1 MPAPVRSALDLLSSV
16 RLGIVLLVI
25 LFVYMSVGSAG
36 VLYPEHPNILHPDAW
51 AHDQLRQ
58 WRPFEMTE
66 FEWFHWWPFDLMIGL
81 LAANIIVTT
90 LRRIPL
96 KPVNFGVWMIHAGV
110 IVLIVGSFIYF
121 NAKVEGDAPVARRK
135 VVVALADGSDTVEV
149 LASPGARASLGSG
162 PARYEVEV
170 ASIDPSWEILSGDDS
185 GARAYSVTLMVQSPS
200 RQFMRQLV
208 DGKPEY
214 TEDLILTSDPQQPM
228 RRARKE
234 LGAPLVDEGIV
245 MSMAYETQGW
255 FYLRNDL
262 VKSWAIYVR
271 RPGESAWVERR
282 ISGLPLYNDYIS
294 DRAHVFEAPG
304 APPMPIDPID
314 VAAPATD
321 AKDPFPD
328 VTFQLTGFLRY
339 AQTRSR
345 LVPGSSASPLNPV
358 AMVDMTGP
366 DGQKAS
372 FTLAAFDPASAS
384 ESEGLLRLRWAP
396 DSASFDRMA
405 APPTLTIR
413 IPAAGID
420 TRIALRDIKEP
431 EADGH
436 PAWRALGGDGTPW
449 AWRLIAVQEDLPVG
463 ARSASVAVV
472 EFRTP
477 TGTIRRWVF
486 DDPALTRDVQGD
498 GSGDAAH
505 GAGPV
510 APDPSVEAEFAPGSG
525 RALVS
530 LIAGPEPGQLRLVS
544 SVLPGEPRV
553 QPVTVGQPMTLPAGI
568 TMRVSSFD
576 ARAIVET
583 RPLVVPKSQRVRDAR
598 ELFAQVRLQAPDG
611 RSQWLE
617 YSPYPF
623 DDQRFALRRH
633 PYRPVTVTLGDGR
646 QVEVLFSRQRMPL
659 PEPVA
664 LETFE
669 LATHIGGY
677 TGDATTIRD
686 YTSMLRF
693 QDAATGSWTE
703 PVQVSVNDPVER
715 KGLWYFQSQW
725 DPPDGARFEGDRA
738 SMGLNYTVLGVGNRE
753 GVHIQLA
760 GCVLATLGM
769 VYAFYVKP
777 MIRRR
782 ARAAVLRSMPARPAV
797 AGLALCAALAW
808 IAEAPAQASDPP
820 AQAPAAQSAEA
831 PFAAQVDLS
840 PLATVAVQN
849 DGRIKSFPSFASQMM
864 SFVSGPRRIHGQSPE
879 FTYLDMM
886 LRPEAYGDADVIWVK
901 GAPVRKPI
909 ADALR
914 RADPQLEERMRA
926 FERTGLV
933 SKDLLARAEVQPV
946 LRALE
951 SDLLRTAKAMDQV
964 RGALT
969 VMRPEYLLDR
979 LRIVPSSASSPDGK
993 WHGIAEVMLL
1003 SADQD
1008 RVARAGLAAQPVA
1021 GIDEASQR
1029 RVADAWKG
1037 VVEGWTSGDAEVVN
1051 ASVASLAD
1059 ALHAVNASG
1068 YPDRTRL
1075 EWESWYF
1082 ANRNMTWVWLPY
1094 AIASVVLLIGV
1105 VYRWPRT
1112 RAVGMALFALS
1123 LLLQTA
1129 AVGLRWWIAQRW
1141 PNSNM
1146 FEAVTTASW
1155 FGAVAAL
1162 PIEWWLR
1169 RRAAAGLV
1177 ALAAGVSCAV
1187 ALMSAHFLPV
1197 QLNPAVSNMM
1207 PVLHDVWLYI
1217 HANVIIVSYG
1227 LIFMAAVTAM
1237 MYIVWRARGG
1247 APAFARVGG
1256 GSFQWGT
1263 EGAGG
1268 FGEVLDG
1275 VTMLL
1280 MQASFVLLWAGIAM
1294 GAIWADHSWG
1304 RPWGWDPKEVFALNT
1319 FVVFAILVHVRLTSG
1334 DKGLWTAWL
1343 AVAGAAVMLFNWIV
1357 INFVITGLHSYA

>member
-1 MPAPVRSALDLLSSV
+1 MPALARRVLDLFSSV
-16 RLGIVLLVI
+16 RFGIALLVA

-36 VLYPEHPNILHPDAW
+36 VLYPVHPNIFHPDAW

-81 LAANIIVTT
+81 LAANIVVTT

-96 KPVNFGVWMIHAGV
+96 KPVNYGVWMIHSGI
-110 IVLIVGSFIYF
+110 IVLIVGSFVYF

-135 VVVALADGSDTVEV
+135 VVLALADGSDMVEMI
-149 LASPGARASLGSG
+149 ASPGARASVGSG
-162 PARYEVEV
+162 AARYDVEV
-170 ASIDPSWEILSGDDS
+170 TSIDPSWEIRSGDDD
-185 GARAYSVTLMVQSPS
+185 GARAYSVTLMVHSPT

-228 RRARKE
+228 KRARKE
-234 LGAPLVDEGIV
+234 LGTPIVDEAIV
-245 MSMAYETQGW
+245 MSMAYESQGW

-262 VKSWAIYVR
+262 AKSWAIYVR
-271 RPGESAWVERR
+271 RPGDSTWVERR
-282 ISGLPLYNDYIS
+282 VTGLPLYNDYIA

-304 APPMPIDPID
+304 APPLPIDPID
-314 VAAPATD
+314 VLVPATD
-321 AKDPFPD
+321 AGDPFPD
-328 VTFQLTGFLRY
+328 VTFNLTGFLRY

-345 LVPGSSASPLNPV
+345 LVSGASSSPLNPV
-358 AMVDMTGP
+358 ATVEMTSA
-366 DGQKAS
+366 DGQAAS
-372 FTLAAFDPASAS
+372 FTLAAFDPASGS
-384 ESEGLLRLRWAP
+384 GDEGLLRMRWAGDEP
-396 DSASFDRMA
+396 AFARMTL
-405 APPTLTIR
+405 PPTLGIR
-413 IPAAGID
+413 IPQAGID
-420 TRIALRDIKEP
+420 TSVSLRDVKETGP
-431 EADGH
+431 DGK
-436 PAWRALGGDGTPW
+436 PAWRALGGEGTDF
-449 AWRLIAVQEDLPVG
+449 AWRLVAVQEDLPVG

-477 TGTIRRWVF
+477 SGTIRRWVF
-486 DDPALTRDVQGD
+486 DDPALTRDVPGD
-498 GSGDAAH
+498 GGSDPMH

-510 APDPSVEAEFAPGSG
+510 APDPAIEATFAPGSG
-525 RALVS
+525 RALVT
-530 LIAGPEPGQLRLVS
+530 LVAGPEPDRLRLVS

-553 QPVTVGQPMTLPAGI
+553 QPVSVAQPLTLPAGI
-568 TMRVSSFD
+568 TMRVTSYD

-583 RPLVVPKSQRVRDAR
+583 RPMVVPKAQRVRDAR
-598 ELFAQVRLQAPDG
+598 ELFAQVRLQTPDG

-623 DDQRFALRRH
+623 DDQRFAFRRH

-646 QVEVLFSRQRMPL
+646 TVELLFSRQRMPL

-677 TGDATTIRD
+677 TGDATTIRN

-693 QDAATGSWTE
+693 LDGASGGWTA
-703 PVQVSVNDPVER
+703 PIQVSVNDPVER
-715 KGLWYFQSQW
+715 KGLWYFQAQW

-753 GVHIQLA
+753 GVYTQLA

-769 VYAFYVKP
+769 IYAFYVKP

-782 ARAAVLRSMPARPAV
+782 ARAAVLRGMPAGIA
-797 AGLALCAALAW
+797 AAALACVTSLVW
-808 IAEAPAQASDPP
+808 
-820 AQAPAAQSAEA
+820 PAASHAQSPVAAEA

-840 PLATVAVQN
+840 PLSAVAVQV

-864 SFVSGPRRIHGQSPE
+864 SYVSGPRRINGQSPE

-886 LRPEAYGDADVIWVK
+886 LRPEAYSDADVIWVK
-901 GAPVRKPI
+901 GAPVRAPI
-909 ADALR
+909 AEALR
-914 RADPQLEERMRA
+914 RADPSLDARVKA
-926 FERTGLV
+926 FERTGLI
-933 SKDLLARAEVQPV
+933 SRDLLARDEVQPV

-964 RGALT
+964 RGSFA

-979 LRIVPSSASSPDGK
+979 LRIVPAPSTSPEGK

-1003 SADQD
+1003 SADPA
-1008 RVARAGLAAQPVA
+1008 RVARAGLAADPVA
-1021 GIDEASQR
+1021 GLDEASQR

-1037 VVEGWTSGDAEVVN
+1037 VVEGWTSGDAATVN
-1051 ASVASLAD
+1051 ASVAALAESLHDVD
-1059 ALHAVNASG
+1059 AAG
-1068 YPDRTRL
+1068 YPDRARL
-1075 EWESWYF
+1075 GWESWYF

-1112 RAVGMALFALS
+1112 RALGMALFAGS

-1169 RRAAAGLV
+1169 KRAAAGLV

-1187 ALMSAHFLPV
+1187 ALMAAHFLPV
-1197 QLNPAVSNMM
+1197 QLNPQVSNMM

-1217 HANVIIVSYG
+1217 HTNVIIFSYC

-1237 MYIVWRARGG
+1237 MYILWRARGG

-1256 GSFQWGT
+1256 GNFQWGA

-1319 FVVFAILVHVRLTSG
+1319 FVVFAILVHVRLTSS

>member
-1 MPAPVRSALDLLSSV
+1 MPAPLRYVFDLLSSV
-16 RLGIVLLVI
+16 RFGIVLLVV

-36 VLYPEHPNILHPDAW
+36 IIYPDHPNILHPDAW

-81 LAANIIVTT
+81 LAANIVVTT
-90 LRRIPL
+90 LRRIPFR
-96 KPVNFGVWMIHAGV
+96 PVNFGVWMIHTGV
-110 IVLIVGSFIYF
+110 LVLIAGSFIYF

-135 VVVALADGSDTVEV
+135 IALALADGSDAVEM
-149 LASPGARASLGSG
+149 LASPGAKASLGTGSR
-162 PARYEVEV
+162 RYDVEV
-170 ASIDPSWEILSGDDS
+170 VSIDPSWEILTGEDS

-228 RRARKE
+228 KRARKE
-234 LGAPLVDEGIV
+234 LGAPIVDDAIAMTMG
-245 MSMAYETQGW
+245 YESQGW

-262 VKSWAIYVR
+262 AKSWAIYVR
-271 RPGESAWVERR
+271 TPGDSAWVERR
-282 ISGLPLYNDYIS
+282 VSGLPLYNDYIA
-294 DRAHVFEAPG
+294 DRSHVFEAPG
-304 APPMPIDPID
+304 APPLPIDPID
-314 VAAPATD
+314 VAVPPMD
-321 AKDPFPD
+321 AGDPFPD

-345 LVPGSSASPLNPV
+345 LVSGASASPLNPV
-358 AMVDMTGP
+358 ATVEMTGP
-366 DGQKAS
+366 DGQKGS
-372 FTLAAFDPASAS
+372 FTLAAFDPASGDGT
-384 ESEGLLRLRWAP
+384 EGILRLRWAP
-396 DSASFDRMA
+396 DEASFERMI
-405 APPTLTIR
+405 APPTLSLR
-413 IPAAGID
+413 IPDAGID
-420 TRIALRDIKEP
+420 TRISLRDVKEP
-431 EADGH
+431 EADGQ
-436 PAWRALGGDGTPW
+436 PAWRALGGEGTEW
-449 AWRLIAVQEDLPVG
+449 AWRLVAVQEDLPVG
-463 ARSASVAVV
+463 ARAASVAVV

-477 TGTIRRWVF
+477 RGTVRRWVF
-486 DDPALTRDVQGD
+486 DDPALTRDVPSD
-498 GSGDAAH
+498 GGTDPMH
-505 GAGPV
+505 GGGPV
-510 APDPSVEAEFAPGSG
+510 PPDASIEAAFAPGSG
-525 RALVS
+525 RALVT
-530 LIAGPEPGQLRLVS
+530 LVAGPESDRLRLVS

-553 QPVTVGQPMTLPAGI
+553 QPVSMGQPVTLPAGI

-583 RPLVVPKSQRVRDAR
+583 RPFVVPKSQRVRDAR

-633 PYRPVTVTLGDGR
+633 PYRPMTVTLGDGR
-646 QVEVLFSRQRMPL
+646 AVEVLFSRQRLPL

-693 QDAATGSWTE
+693 QDSGTGAWTA

-715 KGLWYFQSQW
+715 KGLWYFQAQW

-738 SMGLNYTVLGVGNRE
+738 SMGLNYTVLGVGNRQ
-753 GVHIQLA
+753 GVYIQLA

-782 ARAAVLRSMPARPAV
+782 ARAAVMTSMQGR
-797 AGLALCAALAW
+797 LAAAALAMCATLMW
-808 IAEAPAQASDPP
+808 PVTAPAQASV
-820 AQAPAAQSAEA
+820 QQSAEP
-831 PFAAQVDLS
+831 PFSAQVDLS

-849 DGRIKSFPSFASQMM
+849 DGRIKSFPSFAAQMM
-864 SFVSGPRRIHGQSPE
+864 SFVSGPRRINGQSPE
-879 FTYLDMM
+879 FTYIDMM
-886 LRPEAYGDADVIWVK
+886 LRPQAYGDADVIWVK
-901 GAPVRKPI
+901 GAPVRAPI
-909 ADALR
+909 AEAIR
-914 RADPQLEERMRA
+914 RADPQLDDRMKA
-926 FERTGLV
+926 FERTGLI
-933 SKDLLARAEVQPV
+933 SQQLLAREDVQPV

-964 RGALT
+964 RGALA

-979 LRIVPSSASSPDGK
+979 LRIVPASASASDGK

-1003 SADQD
+1003 SADPD
-1008 RVARAGLAAQPVA
+1008 RVARAGLEAQPVT
-1021 GIDEASQR
+1021 GIDVASQR

-1037 VVEGWTSGDAEVVN
+1037 VVEGWTSGNAATVN
-1051 ASVASLAD
+1051 ASVAALAE
-1059 ALHAVNASG
+1059 ALHSVDAAG
-1068 YPDRTRL
+1068 YPDRERL
-1075 EWESWYF
+1075 EWESWFF
-1082 ANRNMTWVWLPY
+1082 ASRNMTWVWLPY
-1094 AIASVVLLIGV
+1094 AIASVVLLLGV

-1112 RAVGMALFALS
+1112 RALGMALFAAS

-1169 RRAAAGLV
+1169 KRAAAGLV

-1187 ALMSAHFLPV
+1187 ALMAAHFLPV

-1217 HANVIIVSYG
+1217 HTNVIIFSYC

-1237 MYIVWRARGG
+1237 MYIAWRVRGG
-1247 APAFARVGG
+1247 APSFARVGG
-1256 GSFQWGT
+1256 GNFQWGS

-1319 FVVFAILVHVRLTSG
+1319 FVVFAILVHVRLTSK

-1343 AVAGAAVMLFNWIV
+1343 AMAGAAVMLFNWIV

>member
-1 MPAPVRSALDLLSSV
+1 MMPAPARFLLGLLSSV
-16 RLGIVLLVI
+16 RFGIALLVI
-25 LFVYMSVGSAG
+25 LFAYMSVGSAG

-81 LAANIIVTT
+81 LAANIVVTT
-90 LRRIPL
+90 LRRIPFR
-96 KPVNFGVWMIHAGV
+96 PVNFGVWMIHAGIV
-110 IVLIVGSFIYF
+110 VLIAGSFIYF

-135 VVVALADGSDTVEV
+135 IALALADGSDRVEM
-149 LASPGARASLGSG
+149 LASPGARASVGSG
-162 PARYEVEV
+162 ARRYDVEV
-170 ASIDPSWEILSGDDS
+170 ASIDPSWEIRSGEDD
-185 GARAYSVTLMVQSPS
+185 GTRAYSVTLMVQSPT

-208 DGKPEY
+208 DRKPEY

-234 LGAPLVDEGIV
+234 LGTPLVDEAIV
-245 MSMAYETQGW
+245 MTMDYESQGW

-262 VKSWAIYVR
+262 AKSWAIYVR

-282 ISGLPLYNDYIS
+282 VSGLPLYNDYIS

-304 APPMPIDPID
+304 APALPIDPID
-314 VAAPATD
+314 VAVPATD
-321 AKDPFPD
+321 ASDPFPD
-328 VTFQLTGFLRY
+328 VTFRLTGYLRY

-345 LVPGSSASPLNPV
+345 LVSGASSSPLNPIATV
-358 AMVDMTGP
+358 EMKGP
-366 DGQKAS
+366 DGQDAA
-372 FTLAAFDPASAS
+372 FTLAAFDPASTS
-384 ESEGLLRLRWAP
+384 DSDGMLRLRWAP
-396 DSASFDRMA
+396 DDAAFERMT
-405 APPTLTIR
+405 APPTLSIR
-413 IPAAGID
+413 IPQAGID
-420 TRIALRDIKEP
+420 TSVSLRDVKDP
-431 EADGH
+431 EADGQ
-436 PAWRALGGDGTPW
+436 PAWRALGGEGTPW

-463 ARSASVAVV
+463 ARSASVAVA

-477 TGTIRRWVF
+477 AGIIRRWVF

-498 GSGDAAH
+498 GADPMH
-505 GAGPV
+505 GGGPV
-510 APDPSVEAEFAPGSG
+510 APDASVDATFAPGSG
-525 RALVS
+525 RALITLV
-530 LIAGPEPGQLRLVS
+530 AGPEPDRLRLVS

-553 QPVTVGQPMTLPAGI
+553 QQVSVGQPLTLPAGI
-568 TMRVSSFD
+568 TMRVTSFD
-576 ARAIVET
+576 ARAVVET

-611 RSQWLE
+611 RGQWLE

-633 PYRPVTVTLGDGR
+633 PYRPVTVALGDGR
-646 QVEVLFSRQRMPL
+646 AAEVLFSRQRLPL

-693 QDAATGSWTE
+693 RDSATDAWT
-703 PVQVSVNDPVER
+703 PPMQVSVNDPVER

-738 SMGLNYTVLGVGNRE
+738 SMGLNYTVLGIGNRE
-753 GVHIQLA
+753 GVYMQLA

-769 VYAFYVKP
+769 IYAFYVKP

-782 ARAAVLRSMPARPAV
+782 ARVAVMQSMPRSLAAVAA
-797 AGLALCAALAW
+797 ALSAALA
-808 IAEAPAQASDPP
+808 ATPGAVAQDTA
-820 AQAPAAQSAEA
+820 AAAQGPGAGA

-840 PLATVAVQN
+840 PLAAVAVQS

-864 SFVSGPRRIHGQSPE
+864 SFVSGPRRISGQSPE

-886 LRPEAYGDADVIWVK
+886 LRPAAYDDADAIWVK
-901 GAPVRKPI
+901 GAPVRTPI
-909 ADALR
+909 AEALR
-914 RADPQLEERMRA
+914 RADPSLDARMRA
-926 FERTGLV
+926 FERTGLI
-933 SKDLLARAEVQPV
+933 SRQLLAREELQPV

-964 RGALT
+964 RGALS
-969 VMRPEYLLDR
+969 VMRTEYLLDR
-979 LRIVPSSASSPDGK
+979 LRIVPAPASSADGK

-1003 SADQD
+1003 SADPE
-1008 RVARAGLAAQPVA
+1008 RVARAGLEAQPVA
-1021 GIDEASQR
+1021 GVDEASQR
-1029 RVADAWKG
+1029 RVAEAWKG
-1037 VVEGWTSGDAEVVN
+1037 VVEGWSAGDAKVVN
-1051 ASVASLAD
+1051 ASVAALAD
-1059 ALHAVNASG
+1059 ALHDVDASG
-1068 YPDRTRL
+1068 YPDRNRL
-1075 EWESWYF
+1075 KWESWYF

-1094 AIASVVLLIGV
+1094 AIASVVLLIGI

-1112 RAVGMALFALS
+1112 RAVGIGLFAAS

-1162 PIEWWLR
+1162 PVEWWLR

-1187 ALMSAHFLPV
+1187 ALMAAHFLPV
-1197 QLNPAVSNMM
+1197 QLNPQVSNMM
-1207 PVLHDVWLYI
+1207 PVLNDVWLYI
-1217 HANVIIVSYG
+1217 HTNVIIFSYC

-1237 MYIVWRARGG
+1237 MYIAWRARGG

-1256 GSFQWGT
+1256 GNFQWGA

-1319 FVVFAILVHVRLTSG
+1319 FVVFAILVHVRLTSR

-1343 AVAGAAVMLFNWIV
+1343 AVAGAAVMLFNWVV

>member
-1 MPAPVRSALDLLSSV
+1 MPAPVRYVFDLLSSV
-16 RLGIVLLVI
+16 RFGIVLLVV

-36 VLYPEHPNILHPDAW
+36 IIYPEHPNILHPDAW

-81 LAANIIVTT
+81 LAANIVVTT
-90 LRRIPL
+90 LRRIPF

-135 VVVALADGSDTVEV
+135 IALAMADGSDTVEM
-149 LASPGARASLGSG
+149 LASPGAKASVGTGTS
-162 PARYEVEV
+162 RYDVEV
-170 ASIDPSWEILSGDDS
+170 VSIDPSWEILTGDDAGS
-185 GARAYSVTLMVQSPS
+185 RAYSVTLMVQSPS

-228 RRARKE
+228 KRARKE
-234 LGAPLVDEGIV
+234 LGAPIVDDAIV
-245 MSMAYETQGW
+245 MSMGYESQGW

-262 VKSWAIYVR
+262 VKSWAVYVR

-282 ISGLPLYNDYIS
+282 VSGLPLYNDYIA

-304 APPMPIDPID
+304 APPLPIDPID
-314 VAAPATD
+314 VPVPPTAEG
-321 AKDPFPD
+321 DPFPD
-328 VTFQLTGFLRY
+328 VTFRLTGFLRY

-345 LVPGSSASPLNPV
+345 LVSGASTSPLNPV
-358 AMVDMTGP
+358 ATVEMTGP
-366 DGQKAS
+366 EGQKES
-372 FTLAAFDPASAS
+372 FTLAAFDPASADGT
-384 ESEGLLRLRWAP
+384 EGILRLRWAP
-396 DSASFDRMA
+396 DEASFERMI
-405 APPTLTIR
+405 APPTLSIR
-413 IPAAGID
+413 IPEAAID
-420 TRIALRDIKEP
+420 TRISLRDVKEP
-431 EADGH
+431 EADGQ
-436 PAWRALGGDGTPW
+436 PAWRALGGEGTEW
-449 AWRLIAVQEDLPVG
+449 AWRLVAVQEDLPVG
-463 ARSASVAVV
+463 ARAASVAVV

-477 TGTIRRWVF
+477 RGTIRRWVF
-486 DDPALTRDVQGD
+486 DDPALTRDVPSD
-498 GSGDAAH
+498 GGADPMH
-505 GAGPV
+505 GGGPV
-510 APDPSVEAEFAPGSG
+510 PPDASIEAAFAPGSG
-525 RALVS
+525 RALVT
-530 LIAGPEPGQLRLVS
+530 LIAGPETDRLRLVS

-553 QPVTVGQPMTLPAGI
+553 QAVTVGQPLTLPAGLS
-568 TMRVSSFD
+568 MRVASFD

-583 RPLVVPKSQRVRDAR
+583 RPFVVPKSQRVRDAR

-633 PYRPVTVTLGDGR
+633 PYRPMTVTLGDGR
-646 QVEVLFSRQRMPL
+646 QVEVMFSRQRLPL

-693 QDAATGSWTE
+693 QDSGTGSWTA

-715 KGLWYFQSQW
+715 KGLWYFQAQW

-753 GVHIQLA
+753 GVYIQLA

-769 VYAFYVKP
+769 IYAFYVKP

-782 ARAAVLRSMPARPAV
+782 ARAAVMKSMPG
-797 AGLALCAALAW
+797 GLAAAALAMCAALAW
-808 IAEAPAQASDPP
+808 PEIAPAQGPG
-820 AQAPAAQSAEA
+820 AQSSGTQSAEA
-831 PFAAQVDLS
+831 PFAAQVDLA

-849 DGRIKSFPSFASQMM
+849 DGRIKSFPSFAAQMM
-864 SFVSGPRRIHGQSPE
+864 SFVSGPRRIAGQSPE

-901 GAPVRKPI
+901 GAPVRAPI
-909 ADALR
+909 AEAIR
-914 RADPQLEERMRA
+914 RADPQLDERMKA
-926 FERTGLV
+926 FERTGLI
-933 SKDLLARAEVQPV
+933 SKELLARADVQPV

-964 RGALT
+964 RGALA

-979 LRIVPSSASSPDGK
+979 LRIVPASASSPDGK

-1003 SADQD
+1003 SADPD
-1008 RVARAGLAAQPVA
+1008 RVARAGLEAQPVT

-1029 RVADAWKG
+1029 RVADAWRG
-1037 VVEGWTSGDAEVVN
+1037 VVEGWTSGNAATVN
-1051 ASVASLAD
+1051 ASVAALAD
-1059 ALHAVNASG
+1059 ALHKVDTAG
-1068 YPDRTRL
+1068 YPDRSRL

-1112 RAVGMALFALS
+1112 RALGMALFAGS

-1169 RRAAAGLV
+1169 KRAAAGLV

-1187 ALMSAHFLPV
+1187 ALMAAHFLPV

-1217 HANVIIVSYG
+1217 HTNVIIFSYC

-1237 MYIVWRARGG
+1237 MYVVWRARGG

-1256 GSFQWGT
+1256 GNFQWGT

-1319 FVVFAILVHVRLTSG
+1319 FVVFAILVHVRLTST

-1343 AVAGAAVMLFNWIV
+1343 AVAGAAVMLFNWVV